1 MLKVKVTEYFSVCL
15 VKSIRENMHHVICP
29 RNGSHTKVIFK
40 KNTCTFPGL
49 ASNLKSSGLR
59 LQIEA
64 PMNIWCARLSES
76 ALTTM
81 ILFEGK
87 LEGFEFSTITKPFKF
102 IDKKSKVKHS

>member
-1 MLKVKVTEYFSVCL
+1 MLIDKRKHS
-15 VKSIRENMHHVICP
+15 MHHVTCP
-29 RNGSHTKVIFK
+29 RNGSHAKVIFL

-59 LQIEA
+59 MQIEA
-64 PMNIWCARLSES
+64 PKNIWCARLSES
-76 ALTTM
+76 ALTTI

-87 LEGFEFSTITKPFKF
+87 LEGFESSTITKPFKF